1 MNWPKIARAVAGTV
15 AGLLL
20 FTLLTILFI
29 PSATLLKAA
38 NSGLSQYGLSLT
50 AVKLGKALPLGFKGR
65 GITLASDSGELL
77 TISQG
82 ELRLELLP
90 LLTGRLNITTSATI
104 GSGNLNATF
113 SIGRNPATTIDV
125 KNIRLE
131 DIPFF
136 RNVADVKASGI
147 LSGKVATKGPL
158 ARAKGSVQLEVQGA
172 EVTGIKIGDMP
183 LPDSAYKT
191 VQGMVRI
198 DGGKANLDS
207 FTLQGDDLYVRLK
220 GGLPLVDPLPATPLD
235 LSLELMPKPALLER
249 QKLVFLLL
257 VKFQDTP
264 GHYQIPV
271 KGTLGKPQIL

>member
-1 MNWPKIARAVAGTV
+1 MNWAKIARAVGATV

-29 PSATLLKAA
+29 PSATLLNAA
-38 NSGLSQYGLSLT
+38 NSGLSQYGLTLS
-50 AVKLGKALPLGFKGR
+50 AVKLGKALPLGIKGR

-82 ELRLELLP
+82 ELVVELLP
-90 LLTGRLNITTSATI
+90 LLTGRLTITTTAAI
-104 GSGNLNATF
+104 GSGSLRSGF
-113 SIGRNPATTIDV
+113 SLGRNPATTIEV
-125 KNIRLE
+125 KNVRLE

-136 RNVADVKASGI
+136 KNVAAVKASGI

-158 ARAKGSVQLEVQGA
+158 ARAKGFVQLEVQGA

-191 VQGMVRI
+191 VQGMLRI
-198 DGGKANLDS
+198 DGGKANIDS

-220 GGLPLVDPLPATPLD
+220 GGLPLVD
-235 LSLELMPKPALLER
+235 
-249 QKLVFLLL
+249 
-257 VKFQDTP
+257 
-264 GHYQIPV
+264 
-271 KGTLGKPQIL
+271 